1 MIPEIKPELV
11 DELRRKVHENNNF
24 VACYFT
30 EYNGKNVWSKIC
42 SCMDWLTVA
51 TEGLEIPKEDKNMN
65 KAALEFT
72 HFIVTIDMILEA
84 IEGLWSS
91 IVPESQ
97 EDKELIPHY
106 KDKSIFQ
113 AEEFGEKLTDR
124 DFFKEIRA
132 WFGIH
137 SVNGNKTKV
146 QLKNKKEIVRFFSSW
161 STIPLFSEPS
171 EELKFSLRLY
181 SNNPEAE
188 ELYGGTKEIKVND
201 LINFITLRVKSLDKL
216 MEEIDK
222 LYNHEKERLQETPI
236 LLDKDKDELAQLN
249 QLHEQAG
256 KRRLLNE
263 LYETDIEL
271 YKSFLMCDIEEFQP
285 DERALVRN
293 YLEVLKPI
301 IPIYRDIIQN
311 VDIDAFDKFD
321 KFNLSS
327 QVYLDNCY
335 YFSKIMEC
343 IHDWTPTGSAALTFL
358 IDNGILPKY
367 STLLSEECLEL
378 LIHAL
383 DFDWNRNEKSI
394 KTGQSNGPSEI
405 KLEQLMNVID
415 EL

>member
-1 MIPEIKPELV
+1 MITEIKPELV
-11 DELRRKVHENNNF
+11 DEFRRKVHENNNF
-24 VACYFT
+24 VECYFT
-30 EYNGKNVWSKIC
+30 EYNGRNVWSKIC

-51 TEGLEIPKEDKNMN
+51 TEGLEIPTERTKMN

-72 HFIVTIDMILEA
+72 HFLVTIDMILEA
-84 IEGLWSS
+84 IEGLWAS
-91 IVPESQ
+91 IGQAINEEQPYL
-97 EDKELIPHY
+97 EDAN
-106 KDKSIFQ
+106 IFQ
-113 AEEFGEKLTDR
+113 AEVFDKKLTDKEY
-124 DFFKEIRA
+124 FKLIRA
-132 WFGIH
+132 WFGVH
-137 SVNGNKTKV
+137 SVNGNITEV
-146 QLKNKKEIVRFFSSW
+146 LLNNKKVSVRFFCSW
-161 STIPLFSEPS
+161 STIPLFSDPS

-181 SNNPEAE
+181 SNNHEAE

-201 LINFITLRVKSLDKL
+201 LINFITLRFKSLNQL
-216 MEEIDK
+216 MKEIDK
-222 LYNHEKERLQETPI
+222 LYNREKERLQETPI
-236 LLDKDKDELAQLN
+236 ILDKDKDELAQLN
-249 QLHEQAG
+249 QLHEQAR

-285 DERALVRN
+285 EERALVLN

-394 KTGQSNGPSEI
+394 KTGQSNDPSEI
-405 KLEQLMNVID
+405 NLEQLMNVID